1 MAGRKPH
8 CDLRPPSLQA
18 ARHFPRLHAGS
29 GSDVDGRVR
38 HRAVA
43 GVGLSALGCVAR
55 SRMAERLGTAS
66 PPGREAGLTSQD
78 CDGPGVAAQRLGAVR
93 PPGMEA
99 GLTSQ
104 GCGGP
109 EAAAQRLGTVR
120 PPGMEAG
127 LTSQGC
133 GGPEGTAAVKLE
145 AAGVEPASRDVSE
158 QTSTCV
164 SGQFGSRPRVPG
176 RQGASLASPERFW
189 PRPYQAMKRGEPD
202 LATAWEALPAGAI
215 ARGCLIKQPER
226 TELRQ
231 LKHGRLFTWPADQ
244 PRHAI

>member
-78 CDGPGVAAQRLGAVR
+78 C
-93 PPGMEA
+93 
-99 GLTSQ
+99 
-104 GCGGP
+104 GGP
-109 EAAAQRLGTVR
+109 EAAAQRLGTAS